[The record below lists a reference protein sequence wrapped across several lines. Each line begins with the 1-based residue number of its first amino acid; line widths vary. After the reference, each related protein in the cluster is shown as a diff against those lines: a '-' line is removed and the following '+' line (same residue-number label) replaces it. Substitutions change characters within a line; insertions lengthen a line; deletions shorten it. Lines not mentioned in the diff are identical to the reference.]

1 VTIPGAVSLTAAG
14 ISEFGDVTGSYTDA
28 SGVTK
33 GFLILGND
41 VIKLSC
47 PGTAATTA
55 LGVNDF
61 GDLVGSYVDG
71 NGNTDGM
78 LAIPH

>member
-1 VTIPGAVSLTAAG
+1 
-14 ISEFGDVTGSYTDA
+14 VTGSYTDA

-33 GFLILGND
+33 EFLILGND